1 MTAFHA
7 WHPTFADFFRPVLR
21 KLKTGRPRD
30 QDELNNKIDTLICLD
45 RLTLADA
52 AKLAPRLQDL
62 FEAKGADESTRVRN
76 GPLAAGRLMGGG
88 VKAPAAII

>member
-45 RLTLADA
+45 RLTL
-52 AKLAPRLQDL
+52 
-62 FEAKGADESTRVRN
+62 EAKGADESTRVRN
-76 GPLAAGRLMGGG
+76 GPLAAGRLMGWG